1 MPYAINSQ
9 FWNVCKSVD
18 IIIGGINLVNEE
30 HPYWSSGFWLFKSDT
45 GIQAVFCR
53 IMISLANSHR
63 LWISNNILARSEKI
77 WLHLKSISVSLC
89 WFVIFKANR
98 GKKYCEYLLYIELKA
113 YLSVAICILNRL
125 DWAKLERGNAGRIE
139 PFQATLS
146 AAYRP
151 QDTPDILCPSLHS
164 TTLCNSHG

>member
-9 FWNVCKSVD
+9 FWNVCKSAD

-30 HPYWSSGFWLFKSDT
+30 YPYWSSGFWLFKSDT

-77 WLHLKSISVSLC
+77 WLHLKSISVLVC
-89 WFVIFKANR
+89 NFQCQQ
-98 GKKYCEYLLYIELKA
+98 GKEILYLRYIELKA
-113 YLSVAICILNRL
+113 YLSVVICILNWL

-146 AAYRP
+146 AAYSP
-151 QDTPDILCPSLHS
+151 QNTPDILLYPSLHW